1 MFAKSMPDYGKPSAT
16 MNFKKEKLL
25 ETTISDQQ
33 TAGLGYADNSHCG
46 VYKAHSSKAG
56 RLQFFLCGTS
66 MNSQSRA
73 STRDANCKQSS
84 GSFSYITIVGKS

>member
-16 MNFKKEKLL
+16 MNFKREKLL

-46 VYKAHSSKAG
+46 IYMGPLFQGWQITV
-56 RLQFFLCGTS
+56 FLMRHLNELIILGQHQRC
-66 MNSQSRA
+66 
-73 STRDANCKQSS
+73 
-84 GSFSYITIVGKS
+84 

>member
-25 ETTISDQQ
+25 ETISDQQ

-46 VYKAHSSKAG
+46 VYMG
-56 RLQFFLCGTS
+56 PLFQGWQTTVFLMWHLS
-66 MNSQSRA
+66 EL
-73 STRDANCKQSS
+73 
-84 GSFSYITIVGKS
+84 TILGQHQRC